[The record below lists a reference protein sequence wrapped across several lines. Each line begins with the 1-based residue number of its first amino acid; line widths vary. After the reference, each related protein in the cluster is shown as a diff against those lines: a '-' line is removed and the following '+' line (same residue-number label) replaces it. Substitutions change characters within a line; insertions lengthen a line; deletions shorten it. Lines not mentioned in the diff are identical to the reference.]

1 MAKTRI
7 LNYTF
12 TPGPA
17 NSGIIKLM
25 GNIELERLLLIT
37 NVSRNVILYNFA
49 DPTKGAV
56 SVVHSETEE
65 FPNVSN
71 NIDGVTTIT
80 LKTDTSTYDDGDRLI
95 VYVEDVRDSVRIR
108 PSEVLVDPVDKLR
121 VSTPQSLID
130 TDFEY
135 STQPSKWE
143 VLTMVQNYPSLF
155 AKGSGAITFDI
166 SELNGDNARPYST
179 MTVTTLSDHGLVAG
193 DVITVQ
199 ETSNQLAEGT
209 FFILSVP
216 STTTFTY
223 LARGQVD
230 GGVYNTGL
238 TTLLGGGIY
247 DYAGIPMSSITTSP
261 VTLATPSI
269 SPFTTVVTNATG
281 LIGQNTITVTN
292 AAGIVRGLKVSG
304 GGINAASY
312 VTNISGTTVTLS
324 NNNSGNVNGSVS
336 FAGNT
341 TGGRHI
347 RVNSIDEVFVNTNPS
362 ATGIPA
368 DALIV
373 SISVNDLYLNSTLT
387 GAVSGTVTISGSDVT
402 ITTVNPHGLLPATA
416 ITLLNTTA
424 TTNPPNGN
432 WTIHTLATPNTAVF
446 SSPFYT
452 VGSVGIP
459 GTARLYSRPEAY
471 VQHRATD
478 GGVSITTGTNLIGVQ
493 ITRQT
498 RRYFRYQSGKAMQ
511 FSTGVKFT
519 PTFDIDSIVASSS
532 GSGVK
537 TVNIKTFQDHVMQ
550 VGASV
555 KVEGVRVGS
564 GSNPYNGTFP
574 VSGIISTKEF
584 TVSMTAD
591 SQFSDISP
599 GGVEL
604 YVTCVNWKGASV
616 RSGMFDEQNGFFF
629 EYDGQ
634 TLFTGRRQSIKEMF
648 GKVDC
653 LQDNGQVG
661 GNGTRFREQL
671 IVGDKIVIKGQSYE
685 IVQISSDTNLRI
697 QPVYRGPSNQ
707 AQGVKYLK
715 TQNFYVPQ
723 SRWNLDRMDG
733 TGPSG
738 YKLDV
743 SKMQMA
749 YIDYTWYGAGFI
761 RFGFR
766 GPMGDIVYC
775 HKIANN
781 NVNTSAYMRS
791 GNLPARFEV
800 YNYGYNS
807 RLVAGANGIRGSAL
821 QSGDLSLYVEDAE
834 FWPDQGYVF
843 VQDGSNAE
851 LINYTSKGGY
861 DATARGY
868 PLNGLT
874 RRTSYTTAGI
884 NFTGT
889 FTASGIPT
897 RGGLGNYTFT
907 PDVGVGGVGTEQVS
921 VQYAYNDCAPIVSHW
936 GVSVIMD
943 GRYDQDKEIRFTAG
957 MLRYLRI
964 ANGETRPLLM
974 IRISPSVDGGY
985 GRNFGIRELVN
996 RMQLTLKEL
1005 SIYSQ
1010 GTFLI
1015 EGILNPATI
1024 TGGGWT
1030 NTSSWQTDAVGSGS
1044 LAQVYYFNN
1053 SGSTGGN
1060 TNATGVTVGGDRI
1073 FGTYTEFGGG
1083 TRQFNNTNV
1092 ELTDVRDLGTSIIS
1106 GDGSN
1111 PNWCY
1116 PNGPDVLL
1124 ITARNIGTETYSIA
1138 CRISWTE
1145 AQA

>member
-7 LNYTF
+7 LNYTY
-12 TPGPA
+12 TPGVA

-25 GNIELERLLLIT
+25 GNIELERILLIT
-37 NVSRNVILYNFA
+37 NVTRNEIVYNFA

-56 SVVHSETEE
+56 SVIHSLTEE
-65 FPNVSN
+65 FPSVSN

-80 LKTDTSTYDDGDRLI
+80 LKTDTSSHLSTDRLI
-95 VYVEDVRDSVRIR
+95 VYVEDIRDSVRIR
-108 PSEVLVDPVDKLR
+108 PSEVLVDAVDKMR

-155 AKGSGAITFDI
+155 PKGTGGTTFDI
-166 SELNGDNARPYST
+166 DSLSGNNARPYST
-179 MTVTTLSDHGLVAG
+179 MTVTTLTSHGLVAG
-193 DVITVQ
+193 DVITIQ
-199 ETSNQLAEGT
+199 ETTNQLAEGT
-209 FFILSVP
+209 FFVLTATSN
-216 STTTFTY
+216 SLTY
-223 LARGQVD
+223 LARGQVN
-230 GGVYNTGL
+230 GGVYSIGL
-238 TTLLGGGIY
+238 TTMTGGGIY
-247 DYAGIPMSSITTSP
+247 DFSGIPMQSITTSP

-269 SPFTTVVTNATG
+269 VPFTTVVTTG
-281 LIGQNTITVTN
+281 TGIIGQTTISVSS
-292 AAGIVRGLKVSG
+292 ASGIVKGLKVSG
-304 GGINAASY
+304 AGINAASY
-312 VTNISGTTVTLS
+312 VTNISGTTITLS
-324 NNNSGNVNGSVS
+324 NANTGNVSGSIS

-347 RVNSIDEVFVNTNPS
+347 RVDSVDEVYVNTNPAAS
-362 ATGIPA
+362 GIPA

-373 SISVNDLYLNSTLT
+373 EINGTDLFLNSTLT
-387 GAVSGTVTISGSDVT
+387 GAVSGTVTVSGSDVT

-432 WTIHTLATPNTAVF
+432 WTIHTLETPNTAVF

-459 GTARLYSRPEAY
+459 GNARLYSRPEAY
-471 VQHRATD
+471 VQHRAVD

-498 RRYFRYQSGKAMQ
+498 RRYFRYQSGKSIQ

-532 GSGVK
+532 GAGVK

-550 VGASV
+550 VGAQV
-555 KVEGVRVGS
+555 KLEGIRVGS
-564 GSNPYNGTFP
+564 GSNPYNGTYP
-574 VSGIISTKEF
+574 ITGIISTKEF

-591 SQFSDISP
+591 SSFVDISP

-604 YVTCVNWKGASV
+604 YATCISWKGATV

-629 EYDGQ
+629 EFDGQ
-634 TLFTGRRQSIKEMF
+634 TLFTNRRQSIKEMF
-648 GKVDC
+648 GTVIC
-653 LQDNGQVG
+653 TQNSGLVTGT
-661 GNGTRFREQL
+661 GTRFREQL
-671 IVGDKIVIKGQSYE
+671 VVGDKIVIKGQSYE

-697 QPVYRGPSNQ
+697 QPVYRGPTAQ
-707 AQGVKYLK
+707 AQNVKYLK

-723 SRWNLDRMDG
+723 NRWNMDKMDG

-738 YKLDV
+738 YNLDV

-791 GNLPARFEV
+791 GNLPGRFEV

-807 RLVAGANGIRGSAL
+807 RLVAGAAGTRGSAL
-821 QSGDLSLYVEDAE
+821 QSGDTTLFVEDAE
-834 FWPDQGYVF
+834 FWPSEGYVF
-843 VQDGSNAE
+843 VQDGTNAE
-851 LINYTSKGGY
+851 LVRYTGKGAY

-868 PLNGLT
+868 PLTGLT

-897 RGGLGNYTFT
+897 RGGVGNYTFT
-907 PDVGVGGVGTEQVS
+907 PDVGVGGVGEDQVS
-921 VQYAYNDCAPIVSHW
+921 VQYAYNDCAPVVSHW

-957 MLRYLRI
+957 MLRYLSV
-964 ANGETRPLLM
+964 AQGASRPLLM
-974 IRISPSVDGGY
+974 IRIAPSVDGGI

-1024 TGGGWT
+1024 SGGGWSAAT
-1030 NTSSWQTDAVGSGS
+1030 SWQTVPVGSGS
-1044 LAQVYYFNN
+1044 LAQVYYFDN
-1053 SGSTGGN
+1053 SGTLGSITG
-1060 TNATGVTVGGDRI
+1060 ATGVYTGGDRI

-1083 TRQFNNTNV
+1083 TRQFNNTNI

-1124 ITARNIGTETYSIA
+1124 ISARNIGNETFNIA
-1138 CRISWTE
+1138 CRMSWTE